1 MSPTLIIQSS
11 SMIDDHQGF
20 TDTGKESD
28 IFFKS
33 QIMLSSLTVLFFF
46 LRKQVASISSH
57 SWILG

>member
-1 MSPTLIIQSS
+1 MF
-11 SMIDDHQGF
+11 DDHQGF
-20 TDTGKESD
+20 IDTGKESD

-57 SWILG
+57 SWILGWKIK